1 MTASDPLTAFFK
13 PRGVAVIGATTDP
26 TKLGYGLAR
35 NLVQSNF
42 QGVVHFV
49 NPKGGRLLGQTLYQ
63 DMSQVP
69 DPVDLAIALIPAGS
83 VPDALTM
90 WKEGI
95 RAVIIGSGG
104 FADCEQER
112 SSNPSVLKLRSHT
125 GCA

>member
-1 MTASDPLTAFFK
+1 MTTSDPLTAFFK

-42 QGVVHFV
+42 QGVVHFI

-69 DPVDLAIALIPAGS
+69 DPVDLAIALIPAES
-83 VPDALTM
+83 VPEALRDCG
-90 WKEGI
+90 KRGI

-104 FADCEQER
+104 FRETGEQGAKLE
-112 SSNPSVLKLRSHT
+112 SECLKI
-125 GCA
+125 AQVY